1 MNVDLLFD
9 GSEILDIRLPAHVN
23 LKVVE
28 TEPGIKGNTA
38 TGATKPAKVETEYLV
53 QVPLFVVEGDIL
65 KLILERENTLK
76 GLNLNCIFKYV

>member
-9 GSEILDIRLPAHVN
+9 GSEILDIRPPAHVN

-38 TGATKPAKVETEYLV
+38 TEQQNLQK
-53 QVPLFVVEGDIL
+53 L
-65 KLILERENTLK
+65 KLDIW
-76 GLNLNCIFKYV
+76 FKSHFCS

>member
-28 TEPGIKGNTA
+28 TEPGIRGNTA
-38 TGATKPAKVETEYLV
+38 TGATKPRKLNRIFSSSPT
-53 QVPLFVVEGDIL
+53 FVVEGDIL
-65 KLILERENTLK
+65 KN
-76 GLNLNCIFKYV
+76 